1 MGNIYLK
8 DVILMYNVIKK
19 MLLKVINI
27 AVYVAFTY
35 TIIINQL
42 ILLFIQFALVYE
54 RQCRNVWLR

>member
-35 TIIINQL
+35 TI
-42 ILLFIQFALVYE
+42 
-54 RQCRNVWLR
+54 